1 MTPLQ
6 KIEDHSKDILTSA
19 AQRVL
24 PAGAADAP
32 GSPPGS
38 VISEQTSG
46 GEDPRAA
53 IDRTKRV
60 TSRVDLR
67 ESAGS

>member
-46 GEDPRAA
+46 GGPESCHRQNETCH
-53 IDRTKRV
+53 I
-60 TSRVDLR
+60 TS
-67 ESAGS
+67 